1 MSKIKASF
9 LSKELKQVNSF
20 DCNDVDHMRML
31 TAFGINENV
40 YGMDSQVPFIGGSVS
55 ANISNL
61 RNYLPG
67 IVRDLTAVRKI
78 DTLVGQTMI
87 GHWLEDDEIIQMT
100 QERTATAIGYSDDVN
115 IPFTSYN
122 MDYERRS
129 VVRFVVGTQSQLVA
143 DAKITKSGGNPEE
156 ARMSSAVTALE
167 IARNTVGFFGYNSSN
182 NKTYG
187 LLNDPNLPAYQTLP
201 NGANATPEWST
212 KTFQEKQLDVVNAIT
227 ALQLSS
233 GGNFD
238 PTMDSFTFAISLAVA
253 GTLTNVNEFGISVQK
268 WINETYPKCRIEF
281 VPEFDSANGGANV
294 FYMYADSIRG
304 DSTDDGKIIDGLI
317 SEKFASI
324 GRGQVVGGYQEG
336 FMNSVAGVIVKR
348 PWGVYRATG
357 V

>member
-1 MSKIKASF
+1 MNKIKASF

-20 DCNDVDHMRML
+20 DCNNVNHMRML
-31 TAFGINENV
+31 PAFGINENV
-40 YGMDSQVPFIGGSVS
+40 YAMDSQESFIGGGVS

-61 RNYLPG
+61 RNFLPG
-67 IVRDLTAVRKI
+67 IVKDLTTVRKI

-87 GHWLEDDEIIQMT
+87 GDWSDEEIVQMI

-122 MDYERRS
+122 IDYERRS
-129 VVRFVVGTQSQLVA
+129 IVRFVVGTQSQLLA
-143 DAKITKSGGNPEE
+143 DSRITKSGGNPEE

-167 IARNTVGFFGYNSSN
+167 IARNTVGFFGYNSGN

-238 PTMDSFTFAISLAVA
+238 PTMDSFTFSISLAVA
-253 GTLTNVNEFGISVQK
+253 GTLTNVNEFGISIQK
-268 WINETYPKCRIEF
+268 WIKETYPMCRIEF
-281 VPEFDSANGGANV
+281 VPEFDGANGGANV
-294 FYMYADSIRG
+294 FYMYADNISG
-304 DSTDDGKIIDGLI
+304 DSTDNGNTVEGLI
-317 SEKFASI
+317 SEKFMSI

-336 FMNSVAGVIVKR
+336 FINAVAGVLVKR